1 MNEYDL
7 FDAMNGID
15 DDLLLRSES
24 RPVRKIPI
32 RRTLIAAAAVM
43 LLAVTV
49 FATPKLMELFFG
61 GKLTQISE
69 SIYYVSDTIHFTI
82 NAEYRVDMTYPCAE
96 TAPETIEEYR
106 LPSYFEEN
114 GWCCDYSYVDLGEP
128 GFNTAYLFSIPGNPA
143 YWVQFHQSPFSMDET
158 RGSHQFIMNAGRTG
172 LVNER
177 EVTIGDFSGTMY
189 IIEPSE
195 AHGEA
200 GMKNIVW
207 SDGEYAYLMKSG
219 YTIPDEM
226 LAEIVLSLAPVKDI
240 SLYGEYYDHEIDD
253 NHRIPIDTFYTLS
266 VLPEGYEL
274 EERTW
279 DVNNADQWWSSDD
292 GMSIYLS
299 QARLLS
305 DENRG
310 PSLSI
315 DYTLADVMISL
326 DPYEYETA
334 EENGLLY
341 HIVRHQGDTFAMWQT
356 EDYVFM
362 LRFNCQNLTME
373 EMLEHLRNIQPMPDF
388 TESLTE

>member
-1 MNEYDL
+1 MNKYDL
-7 FDAMNGID
+7 FDAFGAID
-15 DDLLLRSES
+15 DDLLERSD
-24 RPVRKIPI
+24 RKGVRKFPI
-32 RRTLIAAAAVM
+32 RRAFIAAAAVM

-61 GKLTQISE
+61 GELTQISE
-69 SIYYVSDTIHFTI
+69 GIYYVSDTIRFSI
-82 NAEYRVDMTYPCAE
+82 DAEYRVDMTYPCAE

-128 GFNTAYLFSIPGNPA
+128 SFNTAYLFSIPGNPA

-158 RGSHQFIMNAGRTG
+158 RGRYQFIMSAGRTG

-195 AHGEA
+195 SHGEA

-219 YTIPDEM
+219 YTMPDEM
-226 LAEIVLSLAPVKDI
+226 IAEIILSLAPVEDI
-240 SLYGEYYDHEIDD
+240 SLYGEHYDHEINDE
-253 NHRIPIDTFYTLS
+253 HRIPIETFYTLS
-266 VLPEGYEL
+266 VLPDGYEL
-274 EERTW
+274 DERTW
-279 DVNNADQWWSSDD
+279 DVNNTDQYWSNDS
-292 GMSIYLS
+292 GMSVYLS
-299 QARLLS
+299 QACLLS
-305 DENRG
+305 GENRG

-315 DYTLADVMISL
+315 DYTLADVMISM

-341 HIVRHQGDTFAMWQT
+341 HIVRHQGDTFAMWEDT
-356 EDYVFM
+356 DYVFM
-362 LRFNCQNLTME
+362 LRFNHQTITTE
-373 EMLEHLRNIQPMPDF
+373 QMLEYLRHVVPMPNF
-388 TESLTE
+388 TDHLLE

>member
-7 FDAMNGID
+7 FDAIGGID
-15 DDLLLRSES
+15 DDLLSRSEH
-24 RPVRKIPI
+24 RAVRKFPI
-32 RRTLIAAAAVM
+32 RKALIAAAAVM

-61 GKLTQISE
+61 GELTQISE
-69 SIYYVSDTIHFTI
+69 GIYYVSDTIRFSI
-82 NAEYRVDMTYPCAE
+82 DAEYRVDMTYPCAE

-128 GFNTAYLFSIPGNPA
+128 SFNTAYLFSIPGNPA

-158 RGSHQFIMNAGRTG
+158 RGRYQFIMSAGRTG

-195 AHGEA
+195 SHGEA

-219 YTIPDEM
+219 YTMPDEM
-226 LAEIVLSLAPVKDI
+226 IAEIILSLAPVEDI
-240 SLYGEYYDHEIDD
+240 SLYGEHYDHEINDE
-253 NHRIPIDTFYTLS
+253 HRIPIETFYTLS
-266 VLPEGYEL
+266 VLPDGYEL
-274 EERTW
+274 DERTW
-279 DVNNADQWWSSDD
+279 DVNNTDQYWSNDS
-292 GMSIYLS
+292 GMSVYLS
-299 QARLLS
+299 QACLLS
-305 DENRG
+305 GENRG

-315 DYTLADVMISL
+315 DYTLADVMISM

-341 HIVRHQGDTFAMWQT
+341 HIVRHQGDTFAMWEDT
-356 EDYVFM
+356 DYVFM
-362 LRFNCQNLTME
+362 LRFNHQTITTE
-373 EMLEHLRNIQPMPDF
+373 QMLEYLRHVVPMPNF
-388 TESLTE
+388 TDHLLE